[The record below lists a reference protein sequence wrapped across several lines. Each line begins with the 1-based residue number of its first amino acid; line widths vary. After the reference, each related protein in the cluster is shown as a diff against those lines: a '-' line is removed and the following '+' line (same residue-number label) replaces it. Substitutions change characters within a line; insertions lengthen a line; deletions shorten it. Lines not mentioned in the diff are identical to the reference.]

1 MKKYKLL
8 KDIIGA
14 EAGTIFEY
22 HHNAW
27 NRGANLIE
35 WASLWSIVDLI
46 NAIGIDNKE
55 YFEEV
60 STDWTKRMK
69 HNIGWS
75 YYWIAPDWW
84 IISYIYNATK
94 FDAHNHN
101 AWNAYHTQEEA
112 EKAREKLLTTVFL
125 NNRIAELNGE
135 WRYVKWDLYYQIR
148 KDWETKNLFFNS
160 CYDLDLLLLNPMNKS
175 TAETLIEKYPDK
187 LNLLFDN

>member
-8 KDIIGA
+8 KPIIDVN
-14 EAGTIFEY
+14 AGTIFEY
-22 HHNAW
+22 KNWEWIYNTTVGIKWQW
-27 NRGANLIE
+27 NI
-35 WASLWSIVDLI
+35 IHFI

-135 WRYVKWDLYYQIR
+135 WRYVKWDIYNGIR
-148 KDWETKNLFFNS
+148 KENGRNTLFPTVYS
-160 CYDLDLLLLNPMNKS
+160 DSHLLLLNHMSWS
-175 TAETLIEKYPDK
+175 TANTLIEKYPEK
-187 LNLLFDN
+187 LNFLFDN

>member
-8 KDIIGA
+8 KPIIDVN
-14 EAGTIFEY
+14 AGTIFEY
-22 HHNAW
+22 KNWEWIYNTTVGIKWQW
-27 NRGANLIE
+27 NI
-35 WASLWSIVDLI
+35 IHFI

-125 NNRIAELNGE
+125 NDRIAELNGE
-135 WRYVKWDLYYQIR
+135 WKYVKWDIYNGIR
-148 KDWETKNLFFNS
+148 KENGRNTLFPTVYS
-160 CYDLDLLLLNPMNKS
+160 DSHLLLLNHMSWS
-175 TAETLIEKYPDK
+175 TANTLIEKYPEK

>member
-8 KDIIGA
+8 KPIIDVN
-14 EAGTIFEY
+14 AGTIFEY
-22 HHNAW
+22 KNWEWIYNTTVGIKWQW
-27 NRGANLIE
+27 NI
-35 WASLWSIVDLI
+35 IHFI

-135 WRYVKWDLYYQIR
+135 WKYVKWDIYNGIR
-148 KDWETKNLFFNS
+148 KENGRNTLFPTVYS
-160 CYDLDLLLLNPMNKS
+160 DSHLLLLNHMSWS
-175 TAETLIEKYPDK
+175 TANTLIEKYPEK
-187 LNLLFDN
+187 LNFLFDN